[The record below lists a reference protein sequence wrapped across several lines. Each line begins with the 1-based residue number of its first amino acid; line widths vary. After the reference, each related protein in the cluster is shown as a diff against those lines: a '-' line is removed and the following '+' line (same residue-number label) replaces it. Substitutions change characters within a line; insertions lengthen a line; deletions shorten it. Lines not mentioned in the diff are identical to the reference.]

1 MKPIEIEI
9 HGHTQQSSQDICL
22 ALLDTA
28 RWPEFTGYSIL
39 PGIKSARFEV
49 RTPNIVGSRIK
60 VQNTDGSSHVEEI
73 VEWDVVNRVALKFQE
88 FQPPLK
94 HLATHFLETWR
105 FEKSAN
111 GTDVSRSMAMYP
123 KGWLGWLMLLP
134 ISYLMKKAFERNLS
148 QLGDSP

>member
-9 HGHTQQSSQDICL
+9 HGHTQQSSQEICM

-49 RTPNIVGSRIK
+49 QTPNIVGSRIK

-73 VEWDVVNRVALKFQE
+73 VEWDAANKVVLKFQE
-88 FQPPLK
+88 FEPPLK

-105 FEKSAN
+105 FQKSAS

-123 KGWLGWLMLLP
+123 KGLLGWLLLLP
-134 ISYLMKKAFERNLS
+134 ISSLMKKAFEKNLVRLS
-148 QLGDSP
+148 K